1 MLLSSYIPLIRQ
13 SDESALD
20 RGLTYQHQLPS
31 IKKSG
36 MINNMIQRLRPGTK
50 TGKIMIIS
58 ESLRQRSIQMSL
70 SRGRRAG
77 SSQLCQDLLSPTQ
90 ISSEPKLFLLET
102 KSSIFPDF
110 NVKSITK
117 IPLHNIWVLTFD
129 CEGFQIELNYKV
141 NGKLSLKQTT
151 APAWQ
156 LGVGRVQYRASR
168 NISEKEANYVAVVCK
183 LLNIPFYPK

>member
-70 SRGRRAG
+70 SRRRSGRRAG
-77 SSQLCQDLLSPTQ
+77 SSQLSQDLLSPTQ

-141 NGKLSLKQTT
+141 NGKLSLKQ
-151 APAWQ
+151 
-156 LGVGRVQYRASR
+156 RAA
-168 NISEKEANYVAVVCK
+168 SEE
-183 LLNIPFYPK
+183 LNILQNKTDQTCSQHGQAPDL